1 MAGLHGH
8 TRQSWRVATDTL
20 FNRDTVAD
28 KDKPASS
35 ARTPASPART
45 PASTVRI
52 PASSLQRASSSAH
65 EYLRRVCQ
73 ELPHACTERASSSA
87 HGYLRRACQELPHAC
102 TERDSSATSLRAT
115 KARCTEKY
123 VSPLPC

>member
-1 MAGLHGH
+1 MRVTQMFGKVTGL
-8 TRQSWRVATDTL
+8 TQP
-20 FNRDTVAD
+20 TVAD

-45 PASTVRI
+45 PASTALI

-73 ELPHACTERASSSA
+73 ELTHACTETASSSA
-87 HGYLRRACQELPHAC
+87 HEYRLVPAKSFLTPAQKEIP
-102 TERDSSATSLRAT
+102 
-115 KARCTEKY
+115 
-123 VSPLPC
+123 PQ